1 MEGRCAV
8 ELRYPRCAAI
18 DVAKKEIAVCVR
30 FPDKGPGG
38 RGQEIRKYSTFYG
51 VLKEMCAWLTQTG
64 VTIVAMESTG
74 VYSNP
79 VFHALVEFGDFE
91 VLKCNA
97 AHVRNLPGRKTDAA
111 DAQWLCELLECGLLK
126 GSYIP
131 TAETARARDYTRYR
145 ARLVSSRTS
154 ETQRLHKTL
163 EDAGIKLDSVASDV
177 LGVSGR
183 AMVEGL
189 IDGERRGAVLAELA
203 RGVLRKKIPDLS
215 MALSGRFSEHH
226 AGLCRLHLKHLDQLN
241 ELIAETEA
249 QIEALMAPFQRSRE
263 LLMTIPGIGSRAAA
277 VILSEIGQDMSF
289 FPTADH
295 LASWAGLAP
304 ANHESGGRRRPA
316 GTRKGN
322 THLRNLLVES
332 AWTVARTKTRPGARF
347 QRLVRRFGGARNP
360 RAKKKAAIAVAHTL
374 LLIAYHVLDRQV
386 PYTDL
391 GPDFYTRQE
400 NPEHYKD
407 KLVARLKKLGY
418 DATLTPAT
426 A

>member
-1 MEGRCAV
+1 ME
-8 ELRYPRCAAI
+8 LTYPRCAAI

-30 FPDKGPGG
+30 FPGQEPGG

-51 VLKEMCAWLTQTG
+51 VLKEMCAWLRETG

-74 VYSNP
+74 IYSNP

-97 AHVRNLPGRKTDAA
+97 AHVKNVPGRKTDAA

-126 GSYIP
+126 GSYLP
-131 TAETARARDYTRYR
+131 TPETARARDYTRYR

-183 AMVEGL
+183 AMVQGL
-189 IDGERRGAVLAELA
+189 IDGERRGAVLSELA

-226 AGLCRLHLKHLDQLN
+226 AGLCRLHLKHIDQLN
-241 ELIAETEA
+241 ELITETEA
-249 QIEALMAPFQRSRE
+249 QIEALMLPFQHSRE
-263 LLMTIPGIGSRAAA
+263 LLMTIPGIGSHAAA

-304 ANHESGGRRRPA
+304 ANNESGGHRRPA

-322 THLRNLLVES
+322 QHLRNLLVES

-347 QRLVRRFGGARNP
+347 HRLVRRFGGARNP

-374 LLIAYHVLDRQV
+374 LLIIYYVLDRQV

-391 GPDFYTRQE
+391 GPDFYTRHE
-400 NPEHYKD
+400 DPEHYKD

-426 A
+426 T